1 MADNNQKKPDS
12 IFSGVLDAINGG
24 KRKTPETTHSS
35 QFQGN
40 AALQGNGGLLSSDK
54 SAIEQIQQQYLDW
67 QVNKI
72 SHNLYQ
78 RTLYF
83 DTDRIAAYQ
92 DFRAMDMSP
101 EIAAAL
107 NIIRDECLTRN
118 EKGNI
123 LEIYS
128 ENSRVK
134 EVLKDLFQKR
144 LNIEFN
150 LKLWIRDLIKY
161 GDYFVHLHI
170 DGSEGIYNFMT
181 LPVEEIHREE
191 GYEGKPD
198 AVRFR
203 WETTNDYFEEW
214 QIAHFRLIEDTKKI
228 PYGRSIL
235 DAARKLWKQL
245 QLAEDSM
252 LVYRITRAPERR
264 VFYIEVGNIEDG
276 DIKQYIMKIQN
287 QIKKQPI
294 VDSKTGNINMKYNP
308 MNITEDYFIP
318 IRSEK
323 SSRIDTLPGASNLG
337 DIQDIEYLQNKL
349 FASLQVPKAY
359 LNYAESLP
367 GGSTL
372 SQADLRFS
380 RTINSIQEI
389 ILMELRRIANIHLYF
404 AGFKDDIDNFSLSL
418 TNPSTQQ
425 ELLKLE
431 TMKARLE
438 VAKEYYSPDATS
450 FASWTFVM
458 ENILGHSKAEIKLIL
473 KQKKVEKKIFA
484 EIDSAIDTYKKIGLF
499 NDLDAKYEIPG
510 AVAKP
515 NEGGGAETGGG
526 GGGTGGAG
534 GMGNM
539 DIGSQIGGAG
549 GGVEAGG
556 LDGGGGAGGADI
568 GGGAE
573 AGAAPLPAEGGAEPL
588 AEAKITKL
596 QKVLKESDLR
606 FDSYLEDLL
615 GKEEKVQESSDT
627 TLIQNN
633 QKLNYKTQKLLESI
647 QENIDS
653 SVNNKEEKIIKEHI
667 EVENNTLLSNSERV
681 IKEANE
687 IVAALEEL
695 FKPKVEEESEFEET
709 EVAENTDISEEI
721 IMEDDNNG
729 VNAHQ
734 VKDASAR
741 SQTSMLS
748 KVNGMDAHQ
757 LDLSKQ
763 RTHDEII
770 GAHNSLDTANQD
782 DAQNNIVMGNQAGS
796 DNGMQAH
803 QDDQQKDNTM
813 YNQLYNQKPEE

>member
-1 MADNNQKKPDS
+1 MAENTNKPDS
-12 IFSGVLDAINGG
+12 IFSGVMDAISGG
-24 KRKTPETTHSS
+24 KRRTPETGHSP
-35 QFQGN
+35 QFQGGKEN
-40 AALQGNGGLLSSDK
+40 AGLISREGN
-54 SAIEQIQQQYLDW
+54 AVEEIQQQFLDW

-72 SHNLYQ
+72 AHNLYQ

-134 EVLKDLFQKR
+134 DVLKDLFNKR
-144 LNIEFN
+144 LNVEYN

-170 DGSEGIYNFMT
+170 DKADGIYSFRT
-181 LPVEEIHREE
+181 LPVEEVHREE
-191 GYEGKPD
+191 GYEGKPE

-214 QIAHFRLIEDTKKI
+214 QIAHFRIIEDTKKI

-235 DAARKLWKQL
+235 DPARKLWKQL

-264 VFYIEVGNIEDG
+264 VFYIEIGNLEDG

-294 VDSKTGNINMKYNP
+294 VDSRTGNINMKYNP

-318 IRSEK
+318 IRGDK
-323 SSRIDTLPGASNLG
+323 SSRIDTLPGAANLG

-359 LNYAESLP
+359 LNYAENLP

-372 SQADLRFS
+372 SQADLRFA
-380 RTINSIQEI
+380 RTINGIQELV
-389 ILMELRRIANIHLYF
+389 LMELRRIANIHLYF
-404 AGFKDDIDNFSLSL
+404 SGFKDDIDNFTLSL

-438 VAKEYYSPDATS
+438 VAKEYFAPDAHS
-450 FASWTFVM
+450 FASWTWVM
-458 ENILGHSKAEIKLIL
+458 ENILGFSKADIKLIL
-473 KQKKVEKKIFA
+473 KQKKIEKKLFA
-484 EIDSAIDTYKKIGLF
+484 EIDSAVDTYKKIGLF

-510 AVAKP
+510 AVPKP
-515 NEGGGAETGGG
+515 GEEAGAGAEGGVGGG
-526 GGGTGGAG
+526 GGAGGAG
-534 GMGNM
+534 GMGNI
-539 DIGSQIGGAG
+539 DIGSQLGGMGGGEAG
-549 GGVEAGG
+549 GGGELGGGEAG
-556 LDGGGGAGGADI
+556 

-573 AGAAPLPAEGGAEPL
+573 AAPAPAPETGAEAPL
-588 AEAKITKL
+588 AEGKL
-596 QKVLKESDLR
+596 RKFLKESDNR
-606 FDSYLEDLL
+606 FEGYLDDLL
-615 GKEEKVQESSDT
+615 GKEEVKEEKET

-633 QKLNYKTQKLLESI
+633 QKLNYKLEKLFERIQQNLDSSNTEAPSDPNEILI
-647 QENIDS
+647 QER
-653 SVNNKEEKIIKEHI
+653 K
-667 EVENNTLLSNSERV
+667 VENTLFSKSEKLV
-681 IKEANE
+681 NETNDMMEALNKM
-687 IVAALEEL
+687 
-695 FKPKVEEESEFEET
+695 FKPKEDLIEEVIVEDEVDVDET
-709 EVAENTDISEEI
+709 SYENDSDI
-721 IMEDDNNG
+721 DNTP
-729 VNAHQ
+729 
-734 VKDASAR
+734 KTPDE
-741 SQTSMLS
+741 
-748 KVNGMDAHQ
+748 
-757 LDLSKQ
+757 DLSQ
-763 RTHDEII
+763 ENDSGETAEDTDE
-770 GAHNSLDTANQD
+770 
-782 DAQNNIVMGNQAGS
+782 V
-796 DNGMQAH
+796 
-803 QDDQQKDNTM
+803 
-813 YNQLYNQKPEE
+813 

>member
-1 MADNNQKKPDS
+1 MADNINKKPES

-24 KRKTPETTHSS
+24 KRRTPEVGHTP
-35 QFQGN
+35 QFQGSTQN
-40 AALQGNGGLLSSDK
+40 QGTGIISKGGN
-54 SAIEQIQQQYLDW
+54 AIEEIQQQFLDW

-72 SHNLYQ
+72 AHNLYQ

-83 DTDRIAAYQ
+83 DTDRISAYQ

-118 EKGNI
+118 DKGNI
-123 LEIYS
+123 LEVYS
-128 ENSRVK
+128 ENARVK
-134 EVLKDLFQKR
+134 EVLKDLFNKR

-170 DGSEGIYNFMT
+170 DGKEGIYNFQT

-203 WETTNDYFEEW
+203 WETTNDYFEDW

-235 DAARKLWKQL
+235 DPARKLWKQL

-264 VFYIEVGNIEDG
+264 VFYIEIGNIEDA
-276 DIKQYIMKIQN
+276 DVKQYIMKIQN
-287 QIKKQPI
+287 QLKKQPI
-294 VDSKTGNINMKYNP
+294 VDQKTGNINLKYNP
-308 MNITEDYFIP
+308 MNITEDFFIP
-318 IRSEK
+318 IRGDK

-389 ILMELRRIANIHLYF
+389 VLMEMRRIANIHLYF

-438 VAKEYYSPDATS
+438 VAKEYFSPDATS
-450 FASWTFVM
+450 FASWTWVM
-458 ENILGHSKAEIKLIL
+458 ENILGFAKADIKLIL
-473 KQKKVEKKIFA
+473 KQKKVEKKLFA
-484 EIDSAIDTYKKIGLF
+484 EIDSAVDTYKKIGLF
-499 NDLDAKYEIPG
+499 TDLDAKYEIPG
-510 AVAKP
+510 AVAKAA
-515 NEGGGAETGGG
+515 EGGDEGGEGGG
-526 GGGTGGAG
+526 GGGAG
-534 GMGNM
+534 GPGEMGNM
-539 DIGSQIGGAG
+539 DIGSQLGGGGEAG
-549 GGVEAGG
+549 GGPEGGG
-556 LDGGGGAGGADI
+556 LGDLSAGLEGGGAGAPPA
-568 GGGAE
+568 GGE
-573 AGAAPLPAEGGAEPL
+573 EAAPLAES
-588 AEAKITKL
+588 KQVKL
-596 QKVLKESDLR
+596 KNILKESDSR
-606 FDSYLEDLL
+606 FETYLDDLL
-615 GKEEKVQESSDT
+615 GKDEQIQEVESS
-627 TLIQNN
+627 LLKNN
-633 QKLNYKTQKLLESI
+633 QKLNYKTQKLMERI
-647 QENIDS
+647 QQNIDAASVDRAPEEIVLQEKREINPLIS
-653 SVNNKEEKIIKEHI
+653 S
-667 EVENNTLLSNSERV
+667 SERLISETNDMV
-681 IKEANE
+681 
-687 IVAALEEL
+687 VALENF
-695 FKPKVEEESEFEET
+695 FKPKEILEEFEE
-709 EVAENTDISEEI
+709 EI
-721 IMEDDNNG
+721 IEEDDNNG
-729 VNAHQ
+729 MNAHQ
-734 VKDASAR
+734 VSQAEER
-741 SQTSMLS
+741 SQINILN
-748 KVNGMDAHQ
+748 KDNGMDAHQ
-757 LDLSKQ
+757 DDLEKERS
-763 RTHDEII
+763 HDKII
-770 GAHNSLDTANQD
+770 GAHLSKETANQD
-782 DAQNNIVMGNQAGS
+782 DA
-796 DNGMQAH
+796 NGANSITTQTDTGTSLDAH
-803 QDDQQKDNTM
+803 QDDAQKNTSM
-813 YNQLYNQKPEE
+813 YNDTFKKNDE

>member
-1 MADNNQKKPDS
+1 MAENQPINQSDS
-12 IFSGVLDAINGG
+12 IFQGVLDAISGG
-24 KRKTPETTHSS
+24 KRRTPEMAHTAQFSS
-35 QFQGN
+35 PS
-40 AALQGNGGLLSSDK
+40 AGLLTKEDN
-54 SAIEQIQQQYLDW
+54 AIENVQQQYLDW

-72 SHNLYQ
+72 AHNLYQ

-83 DTDRIAAYQ
+83 DTDRISAYQ

-123 LEIYS
+123 LEVYS
-128 ENSRVK
+128 ENARVK
-134 EVLKDLFQKR
+134 EVLKDLFNKR

-170 DGSEGIYNFMT
+170 DKNEGIYNFMT
-181 LPVEEIHREE
+181 LPVEEMHRED
-191 GYEGKPD
+191 GYENKPD
-198 AVRFR
+198 AIRFR

-235 DAARKLWKQL
+235 DPARKLWKQL

-264 VFYIEVGNIEDG
+264 VFYIEIGNLEDG
-276 DIKQYIMKIQN
+276 DVKQYIMKIQN
-287 QIKKQPI
+287 QLKKQPI
-294 VDSKTGNINMKYNP
+294 VDSRTGNINLKYNP

-318 IRSEK
+318 IRGDK

-372 SQADLRFS
+372 SQADLRFA
-380 RTINSIQEI
+380 RTINSIQEV

-438 VAKEYYSPDATS
+438 VAKEYYSPDSTS
-450 FASWTFVM
+450 FASWTWVM
-458 ENILGHSKAEIKLIL
+458 ENILGFSKSDIKLIL

-484 EIDSAIDTYKKIGLF
+484 EIDSAVDTYKKIGLF

-515 NEGGGAETGGG
+515 GDGEDGPDGGAGGG
-526 GGGTGGAG
+526 GGG
-534 GMGNM
+534 
-539 DIGSQIGGAG
+539 S
-549 GGVEAGG
+549 VLGG
-556 LDGGGGAGGADI
+556 LGGGAGIPGADAGI
-568 GGGAE
+568 PGVEDDLGEVPEIPGAEGE
-573 AGAAPLPAEGGAEPL
+573 AGAPEEGAVAPEEEEVPL
-588 AEAKITKL
+588 AESKQIKMKKIF
-596 QKVLKESDLR
+596 KESDNR
-606 FDSYLEDLL
+606 FDNYLDDLL
-615 GKEEKVQESSDT
+615 GKDEAIQENIDT
-627 TLIQNN
+627 ALIQNN
-633 QKLNYKTQKLLESI
+633 QKLNYKTQKLLERI
-647 QENIDS
+647 QQNIDIGKKPVVEDGIILQEKTD
-653 SVNNKEEKIIKEHI
+653 VNPLFSNNEK
-667 EVENNTLLSNSERV
+667 LLLQTNDMML
-681 IKEANE
+681 
-687 IVAALEEL
+687 ALENM
-695 FKPKVEEESEFEET
+695 FKPKEIIAEDVIEENSVDVDENEFADDDNVDTTSNDTPDEDLDNENDSGET
-709 EVAENTDISEEI
+709 AENTDE
-721 IMEDDNNG
+721 
-729 VNAHQ
+729 V
-734 VKDASAR
+734 
-741 SQTSMLS
+741 
-748 KVNGMDAHQ
+748 
-757 LDLSKQ
+757 
-763 RTHDEII
+763 
-770 GAHNSLDTANQD
+770 
-782 DAQNNIVMGNQAGS
+782 
-796 DNGMQAH
+796 
-803 QDDQQKDNTM
+803 
-813 YNQLYNQKPEE
+813 

>member
-1 MADNNQKKPDS
+1 MADSTNKPDS

-24 KRKTPETTHSS
+24 KRKTPEVAHTA
-35 QFQGN
+35 QFQGQN
-40 AALQGNGGLLSSDK
+40 PGGGGLIQRGEN
-54 SAIEQIQQQYLDW
+54 AIENIQQQYLDW
-67 QVNKI
+67 QVNKVA
-72 SHNLYQ
+72 HNLYQ

-83 DTDRIAAYQ
+83 DTDRISAYQ
-92 DFRAMDMSP
+92 DYRAMDMSP
-101 EIAAAL
+101 EISAAL

-123 LEIYS
+123 LEVYS

-134 EVLKDLFQKR
+134 EVLKDLFNKR

-170 DGSEGIYNFMT
+170 DGKEGIYNFMT

-214 QIAHFRLIEDTKKI
+214 QIAHFRIIEDTKKI

-235 DAARKLWKQL
+235 DPARKLWKQL

-264 VFYIEVGNIEDG
+264 VFYIEIGNLEDA
-276 DIKQYIMKIQN
+276 DVKQYVMKIQN
-287 QIKKQPI
+287 QLKKQPI
-294 VDSKTGNINMKYNP
+294 VDSRTGNINLKYNP
-308 MNITEDYFIP
+308 MNITEDFFIP
-318 IRSEK
+318 IRGDK

-359 LNYAESLP
+359 LNYAENLP

-372 SQADLRFS
+372 SQADLRFA
-380 RTINSIQEI
+380 RTINSIQEVV
-389 ILMELRRIANIHLYF
+389 LMELRRIANIHLYF

-438 VAKEYYSPDATS
+438 VAKEYFTPDATS
-450 FASWTFVM
+450 FASWTWVM
-458 ENILGHSKAEIKLIL
+458 ENILGFSKADIKLIL

-484 EIDSAIDTYKKIGLF
+484 EIDSAVDTYKKIGLF

-515 NEGGGAETGGG
+515 GEGGEGGEGGG
-526 GGGTGGAG
+526 GGGGGGAG
-534 GMGNM
+534 GAGEMGNM
-539 DIGSQIGGAG
+539 DIGSQLGGMG
-549 GGVEAGG
+549 GG
-556 LDGGGGAGGADI
+556 DI

-573 AGAAPLPAEGGAEPL
+573 DMGGGEAGGTEAGGAAPAPDAGGDVQEIPL
-588 AEAKITKL
+588 AESRLI
-596 QKVLKESDLR
+596 KVMKESDSR
-606 FDSYLEDLL
+606 FDNFLEDLL
-615 GKEEKVQESSDT
+615 GKDEKIQEEVDSS
-627 TLIQNN
+627 LLQNN
-633 QKLNYKTQKLLESI
+633 EKLNYKTQRLLERM
-647 QENIDS
+647 QQNIDS
-653 SVNNKEEKIIKEHI
+653 KTNGIVEEKILQETNEPIALFSKSEKLI
-667 EVENNTLLSNSERV
+667 NQTNDIMLTLEN
-681 IKEANE
+681 
-687 IVAALEEL
+687 L
-695 FKPKVEEESEFEET
+695 FKPTEVIEEE
-709 EVAENTDISEEI
+709 VIAEEI
-721 IMEDDNNG
+721 IQEDEVDVDESSYEDSVGDSDEDDLNKENDSG
-729 VNAHQ
+729 ETAE
-734 VKDASAR
+734 D
-741 SQTSMLS
+741 T
-748 KVNGMDAHQ
+748 
-757 LDLSKQ
+757 
-763 RTHDEII
+763 DE
-770 GAHNSLDTANQD
+770 D
-782 DAQNNIVMGNQAGS
+782 
-796 DNGMQAH
+796 
-803 QDDQQKDNTM
+803 
-813 YNQLYNQKPEE
+813 

>member
-1 MADNNQKKPDS
+1 MADNQPNKPQDS
-12 IFSGVLDAINGG
+12 IFQGVIDAINGG
-24 KRKTPETTHSS
+24 KRKTPEMAHTA
-35 QFQGN
+35 QFSTKNDGQGLIAKDN
-40 AALQGNGGLLSSDK
+40 V
-54 SAIEQIQQQYLDW
+54 IETIQQEYLDW

-72 SHNLYQ
+72 AHNLYQ

-83 DTDRIAAYQ
+83 DTDRISAYQ

-134 EVLKDLFQKR
+134 EVLKDLFNKR

-170 DGSEGIYNFMT
+170 DGHEGIYNFKT
-181 LPVEEIHREE
+181 LPVEEMHRED

-203 WETTNDYFEEW
+203 WEGTNDYFEEW
-214 QIAHFRLIEDTKKI
+214 QVAHFRLIEDTKKI

-235 DAARKLWKQL
+235 DPARKLWKQL

-264 VFYIEVGNIEDG
+264 VFYIEVGNLEDG
-276 DIKQYIMKIQN
+276 DVKTYVQKIQN
-287 QIKKQPI
+287 QLKKQPL
-294 VDSKTGNINMKYNP
+294 VDSRTGNMNMKYNP

-318 IRSEK
+318 IRGDK

-349 FASLQVPKAY
+349 FAALQVPKTY
-359 LNYAESLP
+359 LNYAESMP

-372 SQADLRFS
+372 SQADLRFA

-389 ILMELRRIANIHLYF
+389 VLMEMRRIANIHLYF

-438 VAKEYYSPDATS
+438 VAKEYYAPDATS
-450 FASWTFVM
+450 FTSWTWVM
-458 ENILGHSKAEIKLIL
+458 ENILGFSKQDIKLIL

-484 EIDSAIDTYKKIGLF
+484 EIDAAVDTYKKIGLF

-515 NEGGGAETGGG
+515 GDGDDSGDGGSGGGGGSSLGGLGGG
-526 GGGTGGAG
+526 GGGSSLGGLGGGGGLPGGEELGGGPGGEVGAETGLP
-534 GMGNM
+534 
-539 DIGSQIGGAG
+539 G
-549 GGVEAGG
+549 GGVP
-556 LDGGGGAGGADI
+556 
-568 GGGAE
+568 GAE
-573 AGAAPLPAEGGAEPL
+573 ETTVPGAEEPATEEIPL
-588 AEAKITKL
+588 AESKQNKL
-596 QKVLKESDLR
+596 QKILKESDSR
-606 FDSYLEDLL
+606 FDVYLDDLL
-615 GKEEKVQESSDT
+615 GKEKVIEEAPES
-627 TLIQNN
+627 LLLKNN
-633 QKLNYKTQKLLESI
+633 RKLNYKTEKLFERIQQNIELGKDKSESNIIQEAKEENPLFSNNEKLIYQTNEMMLALES
-647 QENIDS
+647 
-653 SVNNKEEKIIKEHI
+653 
-667 EVENNTLLSNSERV
+667 
-681 IKEANE
+681 
-687 IVAALEEL
+687 L
-695 FKPKVEEESEFEET
+695 FKPKEVIEEI
-709 EVAENTDISEEI
+709 ADNNDDNDIEYVNEEI
-721 IMEDDNNG
+721 IYEGD
-729 VNAHQ
+729 
-734 VKDASAR
+734 
-741 SQTSMLS
+741 
-748 KVNGMDAHQ
+748 NGMDAHQ
-757 LDLSKQ
+757 GDQQ
-763 RTHDEII
+763 RERTQDKIS
-770 GAHNSLDTANQD
+770 NSNSTLMGANQD
-782 DAQNNIVMGNQAGS
+782 DQQRERTQDKIVSDSNTLMGANQDETNSSMLNQTDTGTGL
-796 DNGMQAH
+796 NAH
-803 QDDQQKDNTM
+803 QGDAQKNNTM
-813 YNQLYNQKPEE
+813 SKDSD